1 MLTLLFVLKNERQQC
16 QYKQSKNHKILEG
29 EIYHRHHL
37 HSKGISATPP
47 CNTVV
52 ADILS
57 YKQNFSKKYKPLA
70 VRRGVLCRALSE

>member
-37 HSKGISATPP
+37 HS
-47 CNTVV
+47 
-52 ADILS
+52 L
-57 YKQNFSKKYKPLA
+57 
-70 VRRGVLCRALSE
+70 EE